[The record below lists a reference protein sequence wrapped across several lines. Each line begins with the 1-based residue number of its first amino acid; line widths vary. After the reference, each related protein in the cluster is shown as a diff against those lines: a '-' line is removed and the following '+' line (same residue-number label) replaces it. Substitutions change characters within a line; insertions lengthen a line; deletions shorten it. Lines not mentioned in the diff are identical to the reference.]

1 MTIVLV
7 TGGYPVLWQLT
18 AVVSSTRQ
26 QDDDDDDVDVNE
38 KSGRGSFSPSSA
50 ALVD

>member
-26 QDDDDDDVDVNE
+26 QDDDDDVDVNE